1 MKLTVKEIA
10 DFIGGE
16 VIGNQN
22 FEIFSIAKIQDAKAG
37 ELTFLYFS
45 AYAKFLETTH
55 ASVVLLNQDFERQRN
70 DLIYIVHRNP
80 NIAFQKIVR
89 KYFTPEIKLSDID
102 KSASI
107 HPSAKIGSNVAI
119 GKNVVISEN
128 CSVGDNTKIFHNT
141 VLLGNVNIG
150 ANSVIYPNVT
160 VREDCKV
167 GNNVI
172 IHSGT
177 VIGSDGFGY
186 SPTAEGKYEKIPQ
199 IGNVVIED
207 DVEIGSNVSIDRAA
221 LGSTLIKQGTKIDN
235 LVQIAH
241 NVVVGENNAISAQ
254 SGIAGSTT
262 IGNNCIFAGQVGVTG
277 HIEIT
282 NGVIIGAQSGVSKGI
297 TKPGKFF
304 GTPAKELSA
313 SLRQEGHIRNLTEYA
328 AKIKLLE
335 KRIAQLE
342 SSIKSD
348 TKGNI

>member
-16 VIGNQN
+16 VVGNTD
-22 FEIFSIAKIQDAKAG
+22 FEISSIAKIQEAKAG
-37 ELTFLYFS
+37 DLTFLYLP
-45 AYAKFLETTH
+45 AYAKYLETTQ
-55 ASVVLLNQDFERQRN
+55 ASVVLLNSQFELRRS
-70 DLIYIVHRNP
+70 DLIYIIHRNP
-80 NIAFQKIVR
+80 NVAFQKIVR
-89 KYFTPEIKLSDID
+89 KYFTPEIKLYDID
-102 KSASI
+102 KSAAI
-107 HPSAKIGSNVAI
+107 HPNAKIGSNVAI

-141 VLLGNVNIG
+141 VLLENVHIG

-160 VREDCKV
+160 IRENCKI

-186 SPTAEGKYEKIPQ
+186 SPTAEGRYEKIPQ

-221 LGSTLIKQGTKIDN
+221 LGSTLVKEGTKIDN

-262 IGNNCIFAGQVGVTG
+262 VGNNCIFAGQVGITG

-282 NGVIIGAQSGVSKGI
+282 SGVIIGAQSGVSKGI
-297 TKPGKFF
+297 TKPGKYF

-313 SLRQEGHIRNLTEYA
+313 SLRQEAHIRNLADYA
-328 AKIKLLE
+328 ERIKMLE

-342 SSIKSD
+342 SSKSD